1 MMKKRL
7 VYLMIVLLFVFAA
20 TACSSNENAKP
31 EENLNPGSV
40 QEEESSGEEK
50 KEPTY
55 KEKMVPYDQLEPTER
70 IVFLQNTINYS
81 REGFYT
87 PETKPA
93 TETIEYNSGSVE
105 AYPLNYAVAFLTKGL
120 EGEVTITL
128 NGGSKQTLASEDFA
142 GLYVIIDFTSEEPPI
157 LYNPETGTEITDFLY
172 AQTSAG
178 EVIYSVVSGSVHN
191 AAELLE
197 TVGWDA
203 GVTYRYVATDKF
215 YIPVEPEYRQTGEI
229 RGTLSGA
236 INGSFPE
243 LAIASGK
250 INDLLFI
257 EIMN

>member
-1 MMKKRL
+1 M
-7 VYLMIVLLFVFAA
+7 
-20 TACSSNENAKP
+20 
-31 EENLNPGSV
+31 
-40 QEEESSGEEK
+40 
-50 KEPTY
+50 
-55 KEKMVPYDQLEPTER
+55 
-70 IVFLQNTINYS
+70 
-81 REGFYT
+81 
-87 PETKPA
+87 
-93 TETIEYNSGSVE
+93 
-105 AYPLNYAVAFLTKGL
+105 
-120 EGEVTITL
+120 
-128 NGGSKQTLASEDFA
+128 
-142 GLYVIIDFTSEEPPI
+142 
-157 LYNPETGTEITDFLY
+157 
-172 AQTSAG
+172 
-178 EVIYSVVSGSVHN
+178 VSGSVHN